1 MPRRA
6 RAEQIKEELAR
17 DRLTLGGLTT
27 ANFALIGGLV
37 VLMRDFAPM
46 PSASDWL
53 WLAIG
58 AAAQIAVTI
67 NMVVVDLMMRKKIS
81 ELGKL

>member
-1 MPRRA
+1 MA
-6 RAEQIKEELAR
+6 RIDRIKEELAR
-17 DRLTLGGLTT
+17 DRPTLGGLTT

-37 VLMRDFAPM
+37 VLTRDSTPM

-58 AAAQIAVTI
+58 GAAQIAVTI
-67 NMVVVDLMMRKKIS
+67 NMVVVDLMMRKKIR